1 MIATGAIWAAVA
13 WASTT
18 LEVKTSRG
26 TTKTI
31 DITDL
36 RQDVKDTSYRRG
48 DGYVTIDGWSAKQ
61 VMQRLGYSEGEW
73 TSLTVEELTVTN
85 GEFRDKKPAVFFV
98 SENDEEELNFLRPK
112 SAEGPAEVVDADGA
126 SNLNITYRVPLIID
140 PADPDPDAGETV
152 TFTASVP
159 QGGAQNAYT
168 FRWNA
173 GSAGSGEGRRF
184 RVTYPESDGKVDV
197 TVRAFRGDTEVG
209 ASTVSSDIE
218 YSEPEPGTGTTGT
231 GFGTGP
237 SFGTDSYTPPSS
249 DFDTNFPDVGDSSS
263 DFPDAPKAPKT
274 DITPTEEAGTPVTGE
289 LLSATGALPPSSGDA
304 AEPLPAAGEDA
315 PADPTEVS
323 EEAKEVSA
331 PGALIASGII
341 VGLLGLGAGREME
354 NVRPRRLRRP
364 DLSGLRRLSP
374 PWK

>member
-18 LEVKTSRG
+18 VRVDGPKDASVTLEKEEARFLGRYVING
-26 TTKTI
+26 E
-31 DITDL
+31 
-36 RQDVKDTSYRRG
+36 RQNVN
-48 DGYVTIDGWSAKQ
+48 
-61 VMQRLGYSEGEW
+61 GYSLQRVLDEAKVERGEW
-73 TSLTVEELTVTN
+73 TRVFVEGLEISRDDEFN
-85 GEFRDKKPAVFFV
+85 GDRVPAFAFRKNTDDVFFIKPAQG
-98 SENDEEELNFLRPK
+98 DEPAQTKAFNSFDLN
-112 SAEGPAEVVDADGA
+112 
-126 SNLNITYRVPLIID
+126 YRIPVEIES
-140 PADPDPDAGETV
+140 DPDLDDAKAGDTV

-159 QGGAQNAYT
+159 GPESSYT
-168 FRWNA
+168 FEWDANGETGTGRKFKYTLP
-173 GSAGSGEGRRF
+173 SSGGE
-184 RVTYPESDGKVDV
+184 V
-197 TVRAFRGDTEVG
+197 TVNVEGINNGDVQAEETI
-209 ASTVSSDIE
+209 STKVAE
-218 YSEPEPGTGTTGT
+218 PPSETGGTGTTGT

-237 SFGTDSYTPPSS
+237 SFGTDSYTPPSG

-274 DITPTEEAGTPVTGE
+274 DITPTEETGTPVTGE

-304 AEPLPAAGEDA
+304 AEPLPVAGEDA